1 MGVDTPLTYSIQ
13 FQQACLF
20 QTKMPEGRWQAN
32 GKDIHSESL
41 FPDGDNAPLQ
51 RGTRHTTL
59 IGQASCSCRR
69 FLTACCCQKP
79 CAIFPIAIPHHPTSG
94 TFPRRCPSRQPL
106 APTLLPTLWLVPM
119 RLAEIPVF
127 ALFTSENLPHY
138 TQPYPSSIQ
147 NLGCL
152 PSVGED
158 GD

>member
-1 MGVDTPLTYSIQ
+1 MSKTERSYRIQ
-13 FQQACLF
+13 A
-20 QTKMPEGRWQAN
+20 EIGRLLHIVNYRWHRCVVTGQEKAGMDQETIVN
-32 GKDIHSESL
+32 GRILGYLSMEKNDVYQKDLEKVIHRE
-41 FPDGDNAPLQ
+41 
-51 RGTRHTTL
+51 
-59 IGQASCSCRR
+59 
-69 FLTACCCQKP
+69 K
-79 CAIFPIAIPHHPTSG
+79 

-106 APTLLPTLWLVPM
+106 LPTLLPTLWLVPM

-138 TQPYPSSIQ
+138 TQPYSSSIQ